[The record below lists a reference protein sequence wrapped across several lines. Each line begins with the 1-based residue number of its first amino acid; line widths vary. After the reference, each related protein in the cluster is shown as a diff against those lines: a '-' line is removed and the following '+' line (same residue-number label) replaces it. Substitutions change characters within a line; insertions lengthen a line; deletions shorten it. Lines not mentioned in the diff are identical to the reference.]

1 MERIGRSGGAVE
13 VGSESVRSWA
23 SEIDDGTLRQALTSA
38 RCAAVSGPVALMP
51 DAHVGIGATVGSV
64 IPTEGAIIPAAVGVD
79 LGCGMI
85 AVRTDLA
92 AGDLPESLAP
102 LLASVERAIPAGFS
116 AHPRTT
122 EAAERWL
129 AADPLADAEGLGRK
143 DRAKI
148 GPQLGT
154 LGGGNHF
161 VEVSLDTDE
170 RVWCVLHSGSR
181 GIGNRLA
188 SGHITGARRLCA
200 DLQRALEDRD
210 LAYYLESDP
219 DFERYIN
226 HMLWAQRYA
235 FANREIMMNALLAA
249 LGRAVGRRPG
259 EAERINCHHNYA
271 ARETHGGRELWITRK
286 GAIRARAGDRGVIPG
301 SMGADSYV
309 VTGLGNPDSYDSAAH
324 GAGRRMSRKQAKR
337 DLSIDDFRDAMAG
350 RTWQADR
357 AERLVDESPLAYKD
371 IATVMTDQAD
381 LVRIDHI
388 LRAVMNYK
396 GC

>member
-1 MERIGRSGGAVE
+1 MERIGEAAGRE
-13 VGSESVRSWA
+13 LVRSWG
-23 SEIDDGTLRQALTSA
+23 SEIDGGTLRQALTSA

-85 AVRTDLA
+85 AVRTDLDA
-92 AGDLPESLAP
+92 ADLPESLDP
-102 LLASVERAIPAGFS
+102 LLGDVERAIPAGFA
-116 AHPRTT
+116 AHARTT
-122 EAAERWL
+122 RAAERWL
-129 AADPLADAEGLGRK
+129 ANDPLPRPDVLTRK
-143 DRAKI
+143 ELAKA

-161 VEVSLDTDE
+161 VEVSLDADE

-188 SGHITGARRLCA
+188 TRHIDAARRLCA

-210 LAYYLESDP
+210 LAYFLQTDEQ
-219 DFERYIN
+219 FEHYVD

-235 FANREIMMNALLAA
+235 FANREIMMAALLGALAA
-249 LGRAVGRRPG
+249 AVGRPP
-259 EAERINCHHNYA
+259 AVTERINCHHNYA
-271 ARETHGGRELWITRK
+271 ATETHGGSPMWITRK

-301 SMGADSYV
+301 SMGTDTFV
-309 VTGLGNPDSYDSAAH
+309 VTGLGNPDAYDSAAH
-324 GAGRRMSRKQAKR
+324 GAGRRMSRRRAKR
-337 DLSIDDFRDAMAG
+337 DLSIDDFRNAMAG
-350 RTWQADR
+350 RTWQSGR
-357 AERLVDESPLAYKD
+357 AERLVDESPMAYKD
-371 IATVMTDQAD
+371 IATVMADQAD
-381 LVRIDHI
+381 LVRIDHVLGAI
-388 LRAVMNYK
+388 MNYK

>member
-1 MERIGRSGGAVE
+1 MMERIGRTGDRE
-13 VGSESVRSWA
+13 LLRSWG

-92 AGDLPESLAP
+92 AADLPDSLEP
-102 LLASVERAIPAGFS
+102 LLADVERAIPAGFA

-122 EAAERWL
+122 KAAERWL
-129 AADPLADAEGLGRK
+129 DRNALPHAGGLTRK
-143 DRAKI
+143 ELAKI

-161 VEVSLDTDE
+161 VEISLDVDD

-188 SGHITGARRLCA
+188 TRHIDGARRLCD
-200 DLQRALEDRD
+200 DLQRSLEDRD
-210 LAYYLESDP
+210 LAYFLQADEQ
-219 DFERYIN
+219 FQRYVD

-235 FANREIMMNALLAA
+235 FANREIMMDALLAA
-249 LGRAVGRRPG
+249 LGRAVDRRPA
-259 EAERINCHHNYA
+259 EQERINCHHNYA
-271 ARETHGGRELWITRK
+271 ARETHEERELWITRK
-286 GAIRARAGDRGVIPG
+286 GAIRARVGDRGVIPG

-309 VTGLGNPDSYDSAAH
+309 VTGLGNPDSYTSAAH
-324 GAGRRMSRKQAKR
+324 GAGRRMSRRRAKR
-337 DLSIDDFRDAMAG
+337 DVSIDDFREAMAG
-350 RTWQADR
+350 RTWQAGR
-357 AERLVDESPLAYKD
+357 AERLVDESPMAYKD
-371 IATVMTDQAD
+371 IATVMADQAD
-381 LVRIDHI
+381 LVRIDHV

>member
-1 MERIGRSGGAVE
+1 MERIGKAGE
-13 VGSESVRSWA
+13 SELVRSWA
-23 SEIDDGTLRQALTSA
+23 SEIEHGTLRQALTSA

-64 IPTEGAIIPAAVGVD
+64 IPTAGAIIPAAVGVD

-92 AGDLPESLAP
+92 AADLPDRLGP
-102 LLASVERAIPAGFS
+102 LLADVERTIPAGFAS
-116 AHPRTT
+116 HARTGK
-122 EAAERWL
+122 AADRWL
-129 AADPLADAEGLGRK
+129 GRNPLPCPEVLTRK
-143 DRAKI
+143 ELAKV

-161 VEVSLDTDE
+161 VEVSLDADE

-188 SGHITGARRLCA
+188 TRHIDGARRLCA

-210 LAYYLESDP
+210 LAYFLQTDEQ
-219 DFERYIN
+219 FERYVD
-226 HMLWAQRYA
+226 HMLWSQRYA
-235 FANREIMMNALLAA
+235 FANREFMMDALLAA
-249 LGRAVGRRPG
+249 LGRAVGRRPA

-271 ARETHGGRELWITRK
+271 AREVHDGRELWITRK

-301 SMGADSYV
+301 SMGSDSYV
-309 VTGLGNPDSYDSAAH
+309 VTGLGNPDSYTSAAH
-324 GAGRRMSRKQAKR
+324 GAGRRMSRKRAKR
-337 DLSIDDFRDAMAG
+337 DLSIDDFREAMAG
-350 RTWQADR
+350 RTWQDVR
-357 AERLVDESPLAYKD
+357 AERLVDESPMAYKD
-371 IATVMTDQAD
+371 IATVMADQAD
-381 LVRIDHI
+381 LVRIDHV

>member
-1 MERIGRSGGAVE
+1 MERIGRSGE
-13 VGSESVRSWA
+13 RELLRSWG

-38 RCAAVSGPVALMP
+38 RCEAVSGPVALMP

-64 IPTEGAIIPAAVGVD
+64 LPTEGAIIPAAVGVD

-85 AVRTDLA
+85 AVRTDLGA
-92 AGDLPESLAP
+92 ADLPDSLDP
-102 LLASVERAIPAGFS
+102 LLADTEQAIPAGFAS
-116 AHPRTT
+116 HPRTT
-122 EAAERWL
+122 RAGERWL
-129 AADPLADAEGLGRK
+129 AGDPLPHSEGLKRK
-143 DRAKI
+143 ELAKA

-161 VEVSLDTDE
+161 VEVSLDDDE

-188 SGHITGARRLCA
+188 TRHIEGARRLCA

-210 LAYYLESDP
+210 LAYFLQTDEEFD
-219 DFERYIN
+219 RYVT

-235 FANREIMMNALLAA
+235 FANREIMMDALLAA
-249 LGRAVGRRPG
+249 LGRAAGRRPG

-271 ARETHGGRELWITRK
+271 ARETHGGCELWITRK

-301 SMGADSYV
+301 SMGADTYV
-309 VTGLGNPDSYDSAAH
+309 VTGLGNPDSYASAAH
-324 GAGRRMSRKQAKR
+324 GAGRRMSRRRAKR
-337 DLSIDDFRDAMAG
+337 EVSIDDFQEAMAG
-350 RTWQADR
+350 RTWQHDR
-357 AERLVDESPLAYKD
+357 AERLVDESPMAYKD
-371 IATVMTDQAD
+371 IGTVMADQAD
-381 LVRIDHI
+381 LVRVDHV
-388 LRAVMNYK
+388 LRAIMNYK

>member
-1 MERIGRSGGAVE
+1 MERIGKASAAERE
-13 VGSESVRSWA
+13 LVRNWA

-38 RCAAVSGPVALMP
+38 RCDAVSAPVALMP

-85 AVRTDLA
+85 AVRTDLGA
-92 AGDLPESLAP
+92 SDLPDSLER
-102 LLASVERAIPAGFS
+102 LLADVEQAIPAGFA

-122 EAAERWL
+122 KAAERWL
-129 AADPLADAEGLGRK
+129 ADDPLPHSEELRGK
-143 DRAKI
+143 DLAKV

-161 VEVSLDTDE
+161 VEVSLDSDE

-188 SGHITGARRLCA
+188 TGHIDGARRLCR
-200 DLQRALEDRD
+200 DLQRSLEDRD
-210 LAYYLESDP
+210 LAYFLQTDEQ
-219 DFERYIN
+219 FGRYVE

-235 FANREIMMNALLAA
+235 FANREIMMDALLAA
-249 LGRAVGRRPG
+249 LGRAVGRRPV
-259 EAERINCHHNYA
+259 ERERINCHHNYA
-271 ARETHGGRELWITRK
+271 ARETHDGRSVWITRK
-286 GAIRARAGDRGVIPG
+286 GAIRAGVGDRGVIPG

-309 VTGLGNPDSYDSAAH
+309 VTGLGNPDSYTSAAH
-324 GAGRRMSRKQAKR
+324 GAGRRMSRKRAKQE
-337 DLSIDDFRDAMAG
+337 LSIDDFRSSMVG
-350 RTWQADR
+350 RAWQRDR
-357 AERLVDESPLAYKD
+357 AERLVDESPMAYKD
-371 IATVMTDQAD
+371 IASVMADQAD
-381 LVRIDHI
+381 LVQVDHV

>member
-1 MERIGRSGGAVE
+1 MMERIGRAGDRELLRSW
-13 VGSESVRSWA
+13 GSEI
-23 SEIDDGTLRQALTSA
+23 EEGTLRQALTSA

-85 AVRTDLA
+85 AVRTGLGA
-92 AGDLPESLAP
+92 ADLPDSLER
-102 LLASVERAIPAGFS
+102 LLAGVEQAIPAGFA

-122 EAAERWL
+122 RAAERWL
-129 AADPLADAEGLGRK
+129 AGDPLPHPETLGRK
-143 DRAKI
+143 DLAKA

-161 VEVSLDTDE
+161 VEVSLDDDE

-188 SGHITGARRLCA
+188 TGHIDGARRLCA

-210 LAYYLESDP
+210 LAYFLQSDP
-219 DFERYIN
+219 DFDRYVT

-235 FANREIMMNALLAA
+235 FANREFMMDALLVA
-249 LGRAVGRRPG
+249 LGRAVGRRPA

-271 ARETHGGRELWITRK
+271 AREAHGGRELWITRK

-301 SMGADSYV
+301 SMGTDSYV

-324 GAGRRMSRKQAKR
+324 GAGRRMSRKRAKR
-337 DLSIDDFRDAMAG
+337 DLSIDDFREAMAG
-350 RTWQADR
+350 RTWQNDR
-357 AERLVDESPLAYKD
+357 AERLVDESPMAYKD
-371 IATVMTDQAD
+371 IAAVMADQAD
-381 LVRIDHI
+381 LVRIDHV
-388 LRAVMNYK
+388 LTAVMNYK

>member
-1 MERIGRSGGAVE
+1 MERIGRSGQRE
-13 VGSESVRSWA
+13 LLRSWG
-23 SEIDDGTLRQALTSA
+23 SEIDGGTLRQALTSA
-38 RCAAVSGPVALMP
+38 RCDAVSGPVALMP

-92 AGDLPESLAP
+92 AADLPDSLVP
-102 LLASVERAIPAGFS
+102 LLADVERAIPAGFA

-122 EAAERWL
+122 KAAERWL
-129 AADPLADAEGLGRK
+129 AANALPHSGGLTRK
-143 DRAKI
+143 ELAKI

-161 VEVSLDTDE
+161 VEISLDSDE

-188 SGHITGARRLCA
+188 TRHIDGARRLCA
-200 DLQRALEDRD
+200 DLQRSLEDRD
-210 LAYYLESDP
+210 LAYFLHADEQ
-219 DFERYIN
+219 FGRYVD

-235 FANREIMMNALLAA
+235 FANREIMMDALLAA
-249 LGRAVGRRPG
+249 LGRAVDRSPA

-271 ARETHGGRELWITRK
+271 ARETHEGRSVWITRK
-286 GAIRARAGDRGVIPG
+286 GAIRARVGDRGVIPG

-309 VTGLGNPDSYDSAAH
+309 VTGLGNPESYTSAAH
-324 GAGRRMSRKQAKR
+324 GAGRRMSRRRAKR
-337 DLSIDDFRDAMAG
+337 DVSIDDFREAMEG
-350 RTWQADR
+350 RTWQHGR
-357 AERLVDESPLAYKD
+357 AERLVDESPMAYKD
-371 IATVMTDQAD
+371 IATVMADQAE
-381 LVRIDHI
+381 LVRIDHV

>member
-1 MERIGRSGGAVE
+1 MERIGRSGE
-13 VGSESVRSWA
+13 RELLRSWGSEI
-23 SEIDDGTLRQALTSA
+23 EQGTLRQALTSA
-38 RCAAVSGPVALMP
+38 RCAAVSGPVAIMP

-85 AVRTDLA
+85 AVRTDLGA
-92 AGDLPESLAP
+92 ADLPDSLDP
-102 LLASVERAIPAGFS
+102 LLADVERAIPAGFA
-116 AHPRTT
+116 AHPRATK
-122 EAAERWL
+122 AAERWL
-129 AADPLADAEGLGRK
+129 RDDPLPHPEVLTRK
-143 DRAKI
+143 ELAKA

-170 RVWCVLHSGSR
+170 QVWCVLHSGSR

-188 SGHITGARRLCA
+188 TRHIDGARRLCA

-210 LAYYLESDP
+210 LAYFLQGDEQ
-219 DFERYIN
+219 FERYVD

-235 FANREIMMNALLAA
+235 FANRELMMDALLAA
-249 LGRAVGRRPG
+249 VSRAVGRRPA

-271 ARETHGGRELWITRK
+271 AREVHDGREQWITRK

-301 SMGADSYV
+301 SMGSDSYV
-309 VTGLGNPDSYDSAAH
+309 VTGLGNPDSYTSAAH
-324 GAGRRMSRKQAKR
+324 GAGRRMSRKRAKR
-337 DLSIDDFRDAMAG
+337 DLSIDDFREAMAG
-350 RTWQADR
+350 RTWQHGR
-357 AERLVDESPLAYKD
+357 AERLVDESPMAYKD
-371 IATVMTDQAD
+371 IATVMADQAD
-381 LVRIDHI
+381 LVRIDHVLGAI
-388 LRAVMNYK
+388 MNYK

>member
-1 MERIGRSGGAVE
+1 MERIGKASAAERE
-13 VGSESVRSWA
+13 LVRNWA

-38 RCAAVSGPVALMP
+38 RCDAVSAPVALMP

-85 AVRTDLA
+85 AVRTDLG
-92 AGDLPESLAP
+92 AGDLPDSLER
-102 LLASVERAIPAGFS
+102 LLADVEQAIPAGFA

-122 EAAERWL
+122 KAAERWL
-129 AADPLADAEGLGRK
+129 ADDPLPHSEELRGK
-143 DRAKI
+143 DLAKV

-161 VEVSLDTDE
+161 VEVSLDSDE

-188 SGHITGARRLCA
+188 TGHIDGARRLCR
-200 DLQRALEDRD
+200 DLHRSLEDRD
-210 LAYYLESDP
+210 LAYFLQTDEQ
-219 DFERYIN
+219 FGRYVE

-235 FANREIMMNALLAA
+235 FANREIMMVALLAA
-249 LGRAVGRRPG
+249 LGRAVGRRPV
-259 EAERINCHHNYA
+259 ERERINCHHNYA
-271 ARETHGGRELWITRK
+271 ARETHDGRSMWITRK
-286 GAIRARAGDRGVIPG
+286 GAIRAGVGDRGVIPG

-309 VTGLGNPDSYDSAAH
+309 VTGLGNPDSYTSAAH
-324 GAGRRMSRKQAKR
+324 GAGRRMSRKRAKQE
-337 DLSIDDFRDAMAG
+337 LSIDDFRSSMVG
-350 RTWQADR
+350 RAWQRDR
-357 AERLVDESPLAYKD
+357 ADRLVDESPMAYKD
-371 IATVMTDQAD
+371 IATVMADQAD
-381 LVRIDHI
+381 LVRVDHV

>member
-1 MERIGRSGGAVE
+1 MDRIGRTGDRE
-13 VGSESVRSWA
+13 LVRSWA
-23 SEIDDGTLRQALTSA
+23 GELEHRTLAQALTSA

-92 AGDLPESLAP
+92 AADLPDSLEP
-102 LLASVERAIPAGFS
+102 LLVDVEQAIPAGFA

-122 EAAERWL
+122 KAAGRWL
-129 AADPLADAEGLGRK
+129 DGNPLPYPETLTRKELGK
-143 DRAKI
+143 A

-188 SGHITGARRLCA
+188 TRHIEGARRLCA

-210 LAYYLESDP
+210 LAYFLQTDEQ
-219 DFERYIN
+219 FERYVD

-235 FANREIMMNALLAA
+235 FANRELMMDALLAA
-249 LGRAVGRRPG
+249 LGRAVGRRPA
-259 EAERINCHHNYA
+259 EQERINCHHNYA
-271 ARETHGGRELWITRK
+271 ARETHDGREMWITRK

-301 SMGADSYV
+301 SMGTDSYV

-324 GAGRRMSRKQAKR
+324 GAGRRMSRKRAKR
-337 DLSIDDFRDAMAG
+337 DLSIADFREAMAG
-350 RTWQADR
+350 RTWQHGR
-357 AERLVDESPLAYKD
+357 AERLVDESPMAYKD
-371 IATVMTDQAD
+371 ITTVMADQAD
-381 LVRIDHI
+381 LVRIDHV
-388 LRAVMNYK
+388 LTAAMNYK

>member
-1 MERIGRSGGAVE
+1 MMERIGRSGQRE
-13 VGSESVRSWA
+13 LLRSWG
-23 SEIDDGTLRQALTSA
+23 SEIDGGTLRQALTSA

-92 AGDLPESLAP
+92 AADLPDSLAP
-102 LLASVERAIPAGFS
+102 LLADVERAIPAGFA

-122 EAAERWL
+122 KAAERWL
-129 AADPLADAEGLGRK
+129 DGNALPHSGELTRK
-143 DRAKI
+143 EFAKI

-161 VEVSLDTDE
+161 VEISLDENE

-188 SGHITGARRLCA
+188 TRHIDGARRLCA
-200 DLQRALEDRD
+200 DLQRSLEDRD
-210 LAYYLESDP
+210 LAYFLQADEQ
-219 DFERYIN
+219 FERYVD

-235 FANREIMMNALLAA
+235 FANREIMMDALLAA
-249 LGRAVGRRPG
+249 LGRAVDRLPA

-271 ARETHGGRELWITRK
+271 ARETHEGRSMWITRK
-286 GAIRARAGDRGVIPG
+286 GAIRARVGDRGVIPG
-301 SMGADSYV
+301 SMGTDSYV
-309 VTGLGNPDSYDSAAH
+309 VTGLGNPESYTSAAH
-324 GAGRRMSRKQAKR
+324 GAGRRMSRRRAKR
-337 DLSIDDFRDAMAG
+337 DVSIDDFREAMAG
-350 RTWQADR
+350 RTWQHGR
-357 AERLVDESPLAYKD
+357 AERLVDESPMAYKD
-371 IATVMTDQAD
+371 IATVMADQAD
-381 LVRIDHI
+381 LVRIDHV